1 MHGKGFDSALKWFA
15 TPVVTQLFSYMA
27 DKVSDTATY
36 IQARLSSSSTSA
48 NPSVVYYSVC
58 VPNLHVMGDDDDWL
72 HSYRCRPSL
81 SCPGSALATAAR
93 KIGM

>member
-15 TPVVTQLFSYMA
+15 TPVVAQLFSYMA

-36 IQARLSSSSTSA
+36 IQARLSSSSTFA

-58 VPNLHVMGDDDDWL
+58 VPNLTSGETMMTGSIVPLSPKSFLSSRLYARHRCPQDW
-72 HSYRCRPSL
+72 H
-81 SCPGSALATAAR
+81 
-93 KIGM
+93 